1 MTRGSCWTHLMVIS
15 AALVDQLEE
24 GVALA
29 GVAGEASM
37 PAVDLDGLI
46 EGGPCRGDLA
56 GGEEAG
62 QRGPEA
68 FAQADHVVHRHAAA
82 TVEGRRPLPVFTRT
96 AWVVGRH
103 AQRDTFGEQLGVTYQ
118 VAQTS

>member
-29 GVAGEASM
+29 SVAGEASM

-46 EGGPCRGDLA
+46 EGDPGPRDLGRGEKA
-56 GGEEAG
+56 RE
-62 QRGPEA
+62 RGAEA
-68 FAQADHVVHRHAAA
+68 FAQPDHVVHRHAA
-82 TVEGRRPLPVFTRT
+82 TTIERCGPLPVLTCT
-96 AWVVGRH
+96 VGFVRRH
-103 AQRDTFGEQLGVTYQ
+103 AQRDTVG
-118 VAQTS
+118 